1 MKIRRKSFV
10 ASCMVFLLFGM
21 LLMPLPVFA
30 EGVETPRG
38 FVDPVSTLDMKR
50 GDVNAF
56 AEFWE
61 RLEEIFLV
69 PYEANVTHFDSFLD
83 RAANRRFHPVSAPP
97 LVIKKGEILPEY
109 RIDISYGPVE
119 FTVDGST
126 TVSECSGDFVMK
138 NIQFGNTEANAI
150 LYNAGGSCDITSQD
164 SSDPHIVNYNILEK
178 EDSYAAVCTIDA
190 GDPATL
196 MLSATGDSES
206 QNGSPMRTI
215 ILHFRVDGVKLAK
228 VGAASKDQVAAT
240 VDTRSNEDK
249 GDTDFA
255 DPLTTLVISILAI
268 LLSILFGGTG
278 GFVPTTPVGAGGT
291 PAPAPAG
298 GGLGRWLR
306 FDGDGD
312 IETTDPISGQKRTFV
327 HNGDG
332 TYTDPVNGATYT
344 PEELSEQMEHR
355 ADNAETIRQD
365 EAQFRQNVS
374 EDSQRNQERSDESKQ
389 LEEDLRRE
397 RQERAHRE
405 KVERVA
411 IKLGMNGAGED
422 DVKQELA
429 RRMEKDERF
438 RDAMMKSADILDTS
452 IDILEATVDIADYT
466 MAAGEALGGAPGKAV
481 SATYKGIKNIGS
493 TVMEKGASVGSVVEG
508 VIKGGTEAATTVM
521 QAGVGKTVTTIGG
534 TVAGEIAGAVNDGE
548 DIARATAEG
557 LIKGAGNATIG
568 AVSDG
573 VEDAAITS
581 KDKAVV
587 KVIEAAL
594 GKEVADPTYD
604 KMFKDDK

>member
-1 MKIRRKSFV
+1 M
-10 ASCMVFLLFGM
+10 
-21 LLMPLPVFA
+21 
-30 EGVETPRG
+30 
-38 FVDPVSTLDMKR
+38 
-50 GDVNAF
+50 
-56 AEFWE
+56 
-61 RLEEIFLV
+61 
-69 PYEANVTHFDSFLD
+69 
-83 RAANRRFHPVSAPP
+83 
-97 LVIKKGEILPEY
+97 
-109 RIDISYGPVE
+109 
-119 FTVDGST
+119 
-126 TVSECSGDFVMK
+126 
-138 NIQFGNTEANAI
+138 
-150 LYNAGGSCDITSQD
+150 
-164 SSDPHIVNYNILEK
+164 
-178 EDSYAAVCTIDA
+178 
-190 GDPATL
+190 
-196 MLSATGDSES
+196 
-206 QNGSPMRTI
+206 
-215 ILHFRVDGVKLAK
+215 
-228 VGAASKDQVAAT
+228 
-240 VDTRSNEDK
+240 
-249 GDTDFA
+249 
-255 DPLTTLVISILAI
+255 
-268 LLSILFGGTG
+268 
-278 GFVPTTPVGAGGT
+278 
-291 PAPAPAG
+291 
-298 GGLGRWLR
+298 
-306 FDGDGD
+306 
-312 IETTDPISGQKRTFV
+312 
-327 HNGDG
+327 
-332 TYTDPVNGATYT
+332 
-344 PEELSEQMEHR
+344 
-355 ADNAETIRQD
+355 
-365 EAQFRQNVS
+365 
-374 EDSQRNQERSDESKQ
+374 
-389 LEEDLRRE
+389 RRE